1 MVVVFMRGI
10 QNDIEVTGA
19 DAGFI
24 NIFNFD
30 RIAGQRETFKRL
42 HQYFPVCTKIEQ
54 GGYRHITADS
64 GITFQVQNFFTH
76 NDSFVT

>member
-30 RIAGQRETFKRL
+30 RITGQREAFKCL

-54 GGYRHITADS
+54 GGDRHIAADS